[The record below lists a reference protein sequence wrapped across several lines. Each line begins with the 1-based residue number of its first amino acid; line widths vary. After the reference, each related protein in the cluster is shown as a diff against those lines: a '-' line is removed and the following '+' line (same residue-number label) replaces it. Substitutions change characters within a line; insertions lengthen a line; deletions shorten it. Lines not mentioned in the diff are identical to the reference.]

1 MKRSELK
8 PFFRRWPRWLLLLI
22 AVFSTPVIVG
32 VYTAQAFGRIVEQAI
47 EELVDLARMED

>member
-8 PFFRRWPRWLLLLI
+8 PVFRRLPRWLLLLI
-22 AVFSTPVIVG
+22 AVVGTPFIVS